1 MKKLI
6 PLMFSMAL
14 TFGAVTAFSS
24 PAPQGKSTKAKSTKV
39 KATKPPV
46 K

>member
-6 PLMFSMAL
+6 PLMFAMAL

-24 PAPQGKSTKAKSTKV
+24 PAPQAKSTKAKSTKV